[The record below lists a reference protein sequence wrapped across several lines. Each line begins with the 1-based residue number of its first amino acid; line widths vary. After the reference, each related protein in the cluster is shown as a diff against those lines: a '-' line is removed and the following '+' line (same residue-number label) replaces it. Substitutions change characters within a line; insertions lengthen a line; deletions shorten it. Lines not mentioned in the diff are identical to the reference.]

1 MPGNALEKNR
11 RCRKHAKK
19 KPRQAAAGL
28 LYCMWAPGH
37 LLYELVLVV
46 VFMALAIVLPTAHME
61 PFRDR
66 VNGATP

>member
-19 KPRQAAAGL
+19 KPRHAAAGL

-46 VFMALAIVLPTAHME
+46 VFMALAIASAESPE
-61 PFRDR
+61 QS
-66 VNGATP
+66 